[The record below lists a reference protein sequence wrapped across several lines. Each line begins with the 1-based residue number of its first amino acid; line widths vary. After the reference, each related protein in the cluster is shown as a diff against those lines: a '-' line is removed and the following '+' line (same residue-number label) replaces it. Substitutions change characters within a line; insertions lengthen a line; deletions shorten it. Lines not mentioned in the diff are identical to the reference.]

1 MVQPQTPQAATSA
14 APAQTI
20 MQMLVSGWLSKA
32 ICVAAQLG
40 IADLLKKG
48 AQHYEVLATHA
59 NADPRSLYRLL
70 RSLASFGIFAETE
83 AGYFQLTPLAD
94 CLRADAPNSLYH
106 LALMMGS
113 PWYQQA
119 WDLLLHNIQTGE
131 TAFEKAAGMPVF
143 AYFDNHPTDLQI
155 FQGAMANLNSRLSDQ
170 LFAEYDFLEFRQI
183 VDVGGGH
190 GVLLTTILRA
200 YPEAK
205 GILFDLPIV
214 IAHNPT
220 IIADK
225 GWQERY
231 KSVGGDFFEAVPSG
245 ADAYILKNILHDF
258 NDSQALTILKNCR
271 QAIAPNGKLLIM
283 EAIVAP
289 ENEFDPTKMLDLQML
304 VMVGGG
310 ERTAAEYESLLQGA
324 DFELTKIFPTSF
336 GFKIIEAIPV

>member
-1 MVQPQTPQAATSA
+1 MVQLQTPQAATSA

-48 AQHYEVLATHA
+48 GQHYEVLATYA

-70 RSLASFGIFAETE
+70 RALASFGIFAETE
-83 AGYFQLTPLAD
+83 AGCFQLTPLAE

-119 WDLLLHNIQTGE
+119 WDLLLQNIQTGE
-131 TAFEKAAGMPVF
+131 TAFEKAAGMPVMD
-143 AYFDNHPTDLQI
+143 YFDRHPTDLRV
-155 FQGAMANLNSRLSDQ
+155 FQGAMANLNSRLSPQ
-170 LFAEYDFLEFRQI
+170 LFAEYDFSEFRQI

-220 IIADK
+220 IIASK

-245 ADAYILKNILHDF
+245 ADAYILKNILHEF
-258 NDSQALTILKNCR
+258 NDSR

-289 ENEFDPTKMLDLQML
+289 KNEFDPTKMLDLQML

-336 GFKIIEAIPV
+336 GFKILEAIPV